1 MPIIPID
8 DLGDA
13 RVAEYRTV
21 PDPELLEKRG
31 LFVAEGRLV
40 VRRLLQH
47 DSYRVGSLLVNRAAL
62 ESLRDLLTGRPSLP
76 VYVCPSDA
84 LVQIVG
90 FDLHRGCVALVQRPP
105 ARAPA
110 EVCRDAR
117 LLLVLEAVTNADNVG
132 GAFRNAAAF
141 GASGVLLS
149 PTCCDPLYRKAIRTS
164 MGAVL
169 RVPYARIADWPG
181 GVDDVRREGL
191 TLVALTPR
199 VDATDIS
206 TFAVR
211 DGGLDRVRRLALLIG
226 TEGDGLSQGVEAL
239 ADERVRIP
247 IDPSIDSLNLAT
259 AAGIALH
266 RLAALSGGPAG
277 L

>member
-1 MPIIPID
+1 MPIIAID
-8 DLGDA
+8 DLGDP
-13 RVAEYRTV
+13 RVAEYRSV
-21 PDPELLEKRG
+21 PDAELLEQRG
-31 LFVAEGRLV
+31 VFVAEGRLV

-47 DSYRVGSLLVNRAAL
+47 PSYRVGSVLVNQAAL

-76 VYVCPSDA
+76 VYVCTSEA
-84 LVQIVG
+84 LAPIVG
-90 FDLHRGCVALVQRPP
+90 FNLHRGCVALVQRPP

-110 EVCRDAR
+110 DVCRAAR

-132 GAFRNAAAF
+132 GAFRNGAAF

-169 RVPYARIADWPG
+169 RVPYARISDWPEG
-181 GVDDVRREGL
+181 LDDVRREGL
-191 TLVALTPR
+191 TLVALTPQA
-199 VDATDIS
+199 DAMDIS
-206 TFAVR
+206 MFAARR
-211 DGGLDRVRRLALLIG
+211 DRAKRFALLIG
-226 TEGDGLSQGVEAL
+226 TEGPGLSPAVEAL

-247 IDPSIDSLNLAT
+247 IDPSVDSLNLAT

-266 RLAALSGGPAG
+266 RLADPPVIF
-277 L
+277 